1 MTHFSEKAIKLKQ
14 AKEEAKV
21 EIAKFTKERESEFKV
36 SESLMTHR
44 YVTLGYDVINLG
56 KRS

>member
-1 MTHFSEKAIKLKQ
+1 MSHTSEKAIKLKQ

-36 SESLMTHR
+36 
-44 YVTLGYDVINLG
+44 NL
-56 KRS
+56 

>member
-21 EIAKFTKERESEFKV
+21 EIAKFTKEREGEFKV
-36 SESLMTHR
+36 SHHYNFTIITLLLR
-44 YVTLGYDVINLG
+44 YA
-56 KRS
+56 

>member
-1 MTHFSEKAIKLKQ
+1 MTHFFLEKAIKLKQ

-36 SESLMTHR
+36 SDSSLR
-44 YVTLGYDVINLG
+44 NA
-56 KRS
+56 RP

>member
-36 SESLMTHR
+36 SDSSLR
-44 YVTLGYDVINLG
+44 NA
-56 KRS
+56 RP

>member
-1 MTHFSEKAIKLKQ
+1 MTNTYDSFSEKAIKLKQ

-36 SESLMTHR
+36 SIVM
-44 YVTLGYDVINLG
+44 
-56 KRS
+56 

>member
-1 MTHFSEKAIKLKQ
+1 MNHIYESYNITHILEKAIKLKQ

-36 SESLMTHR
+36 NHDD
-44 YVTLGYDVINLG
+44 VTYQLRNT
-56 KRS
+56 K

>member
-36 SESLMTHR
+36 SHR
-44 YVTLGYDVINLG
+44 YYIIVTTLLLRNA
-56 KRS
+56 

>member
-1 MTHFSEKAIKLKQ
+1 MTHPYDSFFQKKLKQ

-36 SESLMTHR
+36 SDSSLR
-44 YVTLGYDVINLG
+44 NARL
-56 KRS
+56 